1 MSVHLLLKCLWLFI
15 LFPSGVIIHFTA
27 SDCCS
32 KLQFYM
38 FARKLNSK
46 NYLHAHQHCQS
57 KKNKGSE
64 GNFPISHL
72 HVFQL
77 RLHKHKF
84 RILHTNEFS
93 FRALRLLLDIVIYN
107 ALKKSRFIITLN
119 QVIYGSIVLMPFKE
133 KLSLKFLMVI
143 FKIFKLASFCSR
155 LSPRARIFKRISI
168 TATLV
173 LIAHEVTILIFSFV
187 KPYQVTQFNH

>member
-27 SDCCS
+27 SDCRS

-46 NYLHAHQHCQS
+46 NFLHAHQHCQS

-77 RLHKHKF
+77 QLHKHKF

-93 FRALRLLLDIVIYN
+93 FSALRLLLDIVIYS
-107 ALKKSRFIITLN
+107 ALKESRFVIINSESGNLQIN
-119 QVIYGSIVLMPFKE
+119 CINAV
-133 KLSLKFLMVI
+133 
-143 FKIFKLASFCSR
+143 
-155 LSPRARIFKRISI
+155 
-168 TATLV
+168 
-173 LIAHEVTILIFSFV
+173 
-187 KPYQVTQFNH
+187 